1 MFNGVV
7 CANVV
12 LSSHNCPEAK
22 PLTLEVN
29 HSTYLQG
36 LNLKYKRKIYPWTI
50 LVKTLPLHM
59 C

>member
-22 PLTLEVN
+22 PLTLEVRPFYI
-29 HSTYLQG
+29 STGTELE
-36 LNLKYKRKIYPWTI
+36 
-50 LVKTLPLHM
+50 V
-59 C
+59 